1 MRRVIEADP
10 ATIGGGFAV
19 FVTCSGESEVTKEVT
34 SLGLASVQGGLNH
47 LAGPQTVDL
56 CPPISDSREKRT
68 PSRRCRVSE

>member
-19 FVTCSGESEVTKEVT
+19 FVTCSGESEVTKEMT

-47 LAGPQTVDL
+47 LAGPQNG
-56 CPPISDSREKRT
+56 
-68 PSRRCRVSE
+68 